1 MNRAR
6 LRCATTWHIFPSPL
20 TWRNGWLERCQSS
33 GLHTAC
39 LQQPVCNKPCSALSS
54 IATFLI
60 SNKAKTIRALGQSYH
75 HDVILQLAAAYGQLQ
90 VSHSSQLV
98 LQRGAAVVYHIF
110 HREVVCR
117 GPALIVLVPGDG
129 IRMDAG
135 SWIYIYKASGGTT
148 SRKNQ
153 HQVTSCAAVRTHL
166 SAFVTRYTSVN
177 NCRLMRSPKRC
188 DLVRTSEEPRHI

>member
-6 LRCATTWHIFPSPL
+6 LRCATPWHIFPSPL

-98 LQRGAAVVYHIF
+98 LQRGAAVVNHIF

-129 IRMDAG
+129 IRMDAEYTYTRQVG
-135 SWIYIYKASGGTT
+135 AQHLGKINTRSLLVLRWELTCRHSWPDTLLWTT
-148 SRKNQ
+148 
-153 HQVTSCAAVRTHL
+153 AAWWEVRRG
-166 SAFVTRYTSVN
+166 V
-177 NCRLMRSPKRC
+177 
-188 DLVRTSEEPRHI
+188 I